1 MKRVLLVLVGA
12 VSFLWPLAARAQVP
26 NEGLAN
32 AVAAAR
38 QKNAT
43 LLSQYNWN
51 CRTEVLKDGDTQDIR
66 IDLMNLGPDG
76 TVQRSLINDQP
87 GRLPGGFLRKA
98 VAENK
103 RKELEEYVGGLG
115 KLVDQYTLPGAGKMA
130 SFLVQAQVQPSTTPE
145 GTTVLQVTGSSVVVP
160 GDTFTTTLDGTKLVP
175 KSIQITTT
183 FKEEQVTV
191 SATFRTT
198 AAGLNHLQYATVTV
212 PGKNITVNI
221 HNYDYVPNN

>member
-1 MKRVLLVLVGA
+1 MIRILSAFVLA
-12 VSFLWPLAARAQVP
+12 VFGTLSA
-26 NEGLAN
+26 GLAN
-32 AVAAAR
+32 AADPAPKLADTAP
-38 QKNAT
+38 N
-43 LLSQYNWN
+43 QY
-51 CRTEVLKDGDTQDIR
+51 
-66 IDLMNLGPDG
+66 
-76 TVQRSLINDQP
+76 
-87 GRLPGGFLRKA
+87 
-98 VAENK
+98 
-103 RKELEEYVGGLG
+103 
-115 KLVDQYTLPGAGKMA
+115 
-130 SFLVQAQVQPSTTPE
+130 
-145 GTTVLQVTGSSVVVP
+145 VVVP